1 MSKENNELAKAYIDE
16 AESMEWAAVSD
27 QNKYIP
33 KIYLYLN
40 WYYGSSWGINDAPIK
55 NPSISENSYDSYE
68 KGYYAGIGFNWK
80 FDGGAS
86 FFNSRSKRMLGE
98 SL

>member
-1 MSKENNELAKAYIDE
+1 MGSSL
-16 AESMEWAAVSD
+16 D

-55 NPSISENSYDSYE
+55 NPSIAENSYDSYE

-86 FFNSRSKRMLGE
+86 FFNGKSKRLQESHSKRMQNLQK
-98 SL
+98 SHLLD